1 MQPSGLS
8 KRQIAELSE
17 KLRQRYTALWRKVS
31 VQGESAGPVEM
42 TAVHDAQD
50 DSWAEER
57 DEELQA
63 AMRHD
68 RSELA
73 DIKQALG
80 RLHNGN
86 YGVCIDCGAA
96 IGYARLEAYPTA
108 KRCLSCQG
116 THERRPSRA
125 EH

>member
-17 KLRQRYTALWRKVS
+17 KLRQRYTALWRKAS
-31 VQGESAGPVEM
+31 VQGEFAEPVEAA
-42 TAVHDAQD
+42 AVHDAQD

-57 DEELQA
+57 EEELQA

-73 DIKQALG
+73 DIKQALA
-80 RLHNGN
+80 RMHNDN
-86 YGVCIDCGAA
+86 YGICIDCGAA

-116 THERRPSRA
+116 MHERRPSRA
-125 EH
+125 GH